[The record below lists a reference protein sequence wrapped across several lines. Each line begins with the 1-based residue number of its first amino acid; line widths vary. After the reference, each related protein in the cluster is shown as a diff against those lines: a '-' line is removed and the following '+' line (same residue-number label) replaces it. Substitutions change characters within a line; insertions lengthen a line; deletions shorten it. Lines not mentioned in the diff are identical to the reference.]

1 MALDFVEYQDSVTD
15 TSGDKYEPLQEEIEE
30 NERSI
35 LLKSCH
41 SVPPHGSV
49 FPALI
54 TAPQLPSSSDNVS
67 FVLHQHSY
75 NFGGKIIRSNWL
87 SLGVSTYTICMGL
100 YRLITPIG
108 IMYSILLETVNIE
121 FFSFIAVT
129 ESYGGMCMCLQDGG
143 GQHVCLFVYASMLMV
158 FLL

>member
-67 FVLHQHSY
+67 FVLHQH
-75 NFGGKIIRSNWL
+75 FLQFLGKNNKVKLAESGCIDILNLHGALQVNNPHWHY
-87 SLGVSTYTICMGL
+87 VQ
-100 YRLITPIG
+100 
-108 IMYSILLETVNIE
+108 YSVGN
-121 FFSFIAVT
+121 
-129 ESYGGMCMCLQDGG
+129 C
-143 GQHVCLFVYASMLMV
+143 
-158 FLL
+158 